1 MEYLLSFIIAVMGG
15 VVCHYI
21 IKWLDDDDQP
31 VTCPGSFHPQI
42 GKEIPRVCYTLGI
55 SLYCPTWTS
64 FIFLP
69 VLNIAYA
76 PGKVKFMHSAKI
88 LYRPASCCPPVTVHF
103 PSFTVSTIPTAI
115 MITAKMWTG

>member
-1 MEYLLSFIIAVMGG
+1 MKMYDILR
-15 VVCHYI
+15 
-21 IKWLDDDDQP
+21 
-31 VTCPGSFHPQI
+31 SFHPQI

-76 PGKVKFMHSAKI
+76 PGKVKFMHSATGI
-88 LYRPASCCPPVTVHF
+88 SFLYIFLFYKYSLTLFSLINCPYPCYLLFACRKYPV
-103 PSFTVSTIPTAI
+103 
-115 MITAKMWTG
+115 